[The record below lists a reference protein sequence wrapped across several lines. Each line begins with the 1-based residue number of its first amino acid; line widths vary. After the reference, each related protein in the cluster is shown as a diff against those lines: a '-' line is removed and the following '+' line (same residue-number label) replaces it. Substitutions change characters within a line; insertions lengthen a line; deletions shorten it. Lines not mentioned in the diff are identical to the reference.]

1 MVLTGYFDD
10 HKMVPGHAR
19 RALRS
24 GAVSIL
30 ARAVNGAIQIGSV
43 LFLARLLS
51 PEDYGLVGMVAAV
64 TGFAPVLVD
73 LGTRDAIVQRS
84 RIAEGE
90 ASALFWITLSLGSAL
105 ALIVA
110 ASGPLIA
117 RFYGE
122 PRLTAIAIVSSL
134 TFVTSALTCQH
145 YALLRRAM
153 MFQELASIEVAAN
166 LLGAALAI
174 TIAFLGFHYWALVV
188 RPIAATFLLAAGVW
202 WQCRWLPSRPTLT
215 GGVKEMLKF
224 GLNLTGFTAT
234 DVAARSSDRVA
245 IGYRIGATGLGFY
258 QNALFVYDNLLEVLT
273 GQLHGVAV
281 AGLSK
286 LRGDLGELRRLWA
299 KALSTMTFF
308 AMPAFGLLSVTAP
321 DLIVLLLGR
330 KWSNA
335 GILLGVLAL
344 RGIPQSVE
352 RTLGWLHVTAGRTDR
367 WMRWGVFAGGAQLLA
382 LLSGLPF
389 GAMGVVT
396 ALVIAMFILF
406 VPAIAYAGRPLG
418 IVPGDVVRT
427 VWRQVAGS
435 LACAALGFLLRY
447 SLLSK
452 NTPLTRTGLLAVVY
466 VVSYLAIVVGLL
478 RLRSPIRTGLALCG
492 EFLPSRLALFAGVLK
507 ADG

>member
-1 MVLTGYFDD
+1 
-10 HKMVPGHAR
+10 
-19 RALRS
+19 
-24 GAVSIL
+24 
-30 ARAVNGAIQIGSV
+30 
-43 LFLARLLS
+43 
-51 PEDYGLVGMVAAV
+51 
-64 TGFAPVLVD
+64 
-73 LGTRDAIVQRS
+73 
-84 RIAEGE
+84 
-90 ASALFWITLSLGSAL
+90 
-105 ALIVA
+105 
-110 ASGPLIA
+110 
-117 RFYGE
+117 
-122 PRLTAIAIVSSL
+122 
-134 TFVTSALTCQH
+134 
-145 YALLRRAM
+145 
-153 MFQELASIEVAAN
+153 
-166 LLGAALAI
+166 
-174 TIAFLGFHYWALVV
+174 
-188 RPIAATFLLAAGVW
+188 AAGVW
-202 WQCRWLPSRPTLT
+202 WQCRWLPSRPTQT

-234 DVAARSSDRVA
+234 DVTARSSDRVA

-406 VPAIAYAGRPLG
+406 VPAIAY
-418 IVPGDVVRT
+418 
-427 VWRQVAGS
+427 
-435 LACAALGFLLRY
+435 
-447 SLLSK
+447 
-452 NTPLTRTGLLAVVY
+452 
-466 VVSYLAIVVGLL
+466 
-478 RLRSPIRTGLALCG
+478 
-492 EFLPSRLALFAGVLK
+492 
-507 ADG
+507 